1 VTVQPIREPQDH
13 KRPVKQA
20 QRAKARRQ
28 KELDDGTLSLRID
41 GQTYS
46 LNRADVTGVVEY
58 EIRGK
63 LGMSVTEIAMKLQ
76 TSPGMDLIGMFM
88 WAVRYINGERD
99 LDFMEVLAEVSMDID
114 VEFVTNPEPAPK
126 A

>member
-1 VTVQPIREPQDH
+1 MTVQPIQPQDH
-13 KRPVKQA
+13 QRPAKQA

-28 KELDDGTLSLRID
+28 KELDDGALCLKID
-41 GQTYS
+41 GQEYS
-46 LNRADVTGVVEY
+46 INRADITGVVEY
-58 EIRGK
+58 EIRQK

-76 TSPGMDLIGMFM
+76 TAPGMDLIGMFM
-88 WAVRYINGERD
+88 WAVRYVNGERG

-114 VEFVTNPEPAPK
+114 VEFVKGPSAAPK

>member
-1 VTVQPIREPQDH
+1 
-13 KRPVKQA
+13 
-20 QRAKARRQ
+20 
-28 KELDDGTLSLRID
+28 
-41 GQTYS
+41 
-46 LNRADVTGVVEY
+46 
-58 EIRGK
+58 
-63 LGMSVTEIAMKLQ
+63 MSVTEIAMKLQ